1 MKCDELRDEYELYA
15 LGLADEPEK
24 AELREHLNRGC
35 ATCTSGVRTARELA
49 AVMAGT
55 APAVAPPARLRKRI
69 LASAG
74 VEQRSWGWAPVW
86 AAACAL
92 SLLAGFYFY
101 SREQDTARTLARMQ
115 DQARQQSIELARLNE
130 VLSLLNQPETRDVVF
145 GQGPQGRVFVHPKSG
160 VLLIASNLPPAPAG
174 KTYEMWVIPKGGA
187 KPVRAGEFQSAQ
199 DGTALHLQRGPVDL
213 ATTAIIAVTLE
224 PAGGVDQPTSTP
236 VIAATL

>member
-24 AELREHLNRGC
+24 AELREHLHRGC
-35 ATCTSGVRTARELA
+35 ATCTSGVRSARELA
-49 AVMAGT
+49 ALMAGT
-55 APAVAPPARLRKRI
+55 VPAVAPPARLRKRI

-74 VEQRSWGWAPVW
+74 VEQRSWGWAAAWV
-86 AAACAL
+86 AACG
-92 SLLAGFYFY
+92 LL
-101 SREQDTARTLARMQ
+101 Q
-115 DQARQQSIELARLNE
+115 DQARQQQIELARLNE

-145 GQGPQGRVFVHPKSG
+145 GQGPKGRVFVHPKSG

-187 KPVRAGEFQSAQ
+187 KPVPAGLFQSEQ
-199 DGTALHLQRGPVDL
+199 DGTAIYLRRGPVDL

>member
-24 AELREHLNRGC
+24 AELREHLHRGC
-35 ATCTSGVRTARELA
+35 ATCTSGVRSARELA
-49 AVMAGT
+49 ALMAGT
-55 APAVAPPARLRKRI
+55 VPAVAPPARLRKRI

-74 VEQRSWGWAPVW
+74 VEQRSWGWAAAWV
-86 AAACAL
+86 AACG
-92 SLLAGFYFY
+92 LLLGAVVYYYG
-101 SREQDTARTLARMQ
+101 REQDIALTLAYFKEQ
-115 DQARQQSIELARLNE
+115 SRQQQTELARLNE
-130 VLSLLNQPETRDVVF
+130 VLSLLNQSETRDVVF
-145 GQGPQGRVFVHPKSG
+145 GQGPKGRVFVHPKSG